1 MARLVREKAEWENH
15 KLMDMKAFQVH
26 QEEEMLKLK
35 KERQL
40 LDTRSRAMLGLP
52 TIQRKEVE
60 ELKARLATE
69 QTEHHEKEKRWRL
82 TTTRLRQINED
93 LSKQVQELSDE
104 VKRYEICLLHNWDD
118 QEPPTVEVAHLYM
131 NSQGKAGNKFVT
143 SSTNTTL
150 AADENKNILQTPC
163 NPVGGFGFPREK
175 HEPSP
180 ENSEVLK
187 PVKVPYEVGLLTEQ
201 AKLLSQIY
209 SRPDKNNHT
218 VVEKQRRVQLGQFNP
233 NFSNWRRGV

>member
-1 MARLVREKAEWENH
+1 M
-15 KLMDMKAFQVH
+15 
-26 QEEEMLKLK
+26 
-35 KERQL
+35 
-40 LDTRSRAMLGLP
+40 
-52 TIQRKEVE
+52 
-60 ELKARLATE
+60 
-69 QTEHHEKEKRWRL
+69 
-82 TTTRLRQINED
+82 
-93 LSKQVQELSDE
+93 
-104 VKRYEICLLHNWDD
+104 KRYEICLLHNWDD

-143 SSTNTTL
+143 SSTNTAP
-150 AADENKNILQTPC
+150 AADENKNMLQTPS
-163 NPVGGFGFPREK
+163 NPVGGFGFPGEK
-175 HEPSP
+175 QEPFP
-180 ENSEVLK
+180 KNSEVLK

>member
-1 MARLVREKAEWENH
+1 
-15 KLMDMKAFQVH
+15 
-26 QEEEMLKLK
+26 
-35 KERQL
+35 
-40 LDTRSRAMLGLP
+40 
-52 TIQRKEVE
+52 
-60 ELKARLATE
+60 
-69 QTEHHEKEKRWRL
+69 
-82 TTTRLRQINED
+82 
-93 LSKQVQELSDE
+93 
-104 VKRYEICLLHNWDD
+104 
-118 QEPPTVEVAHLYM
+118 M

-143 SSTNTTL
+143 SSTNTAP

-163 NPVGGFGFPREK
+163 NPVGGFGFPGEK
-175 HEPSP
+175 QEPSP

-218 VVEKQRRVQLGQFNP
+218 VVEKQRRVQLRQFNP